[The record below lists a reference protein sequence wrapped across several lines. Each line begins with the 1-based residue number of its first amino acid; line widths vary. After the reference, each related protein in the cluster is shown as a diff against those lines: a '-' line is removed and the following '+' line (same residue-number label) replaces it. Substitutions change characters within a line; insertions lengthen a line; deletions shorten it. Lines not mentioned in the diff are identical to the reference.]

1 MLLKGGRGLQVRYFG
16 QVQRHSLKIQCRACW
31 EGVTVRVVVMYL
43 SDRAHTR
50 YMFDPETEP
59 KNHNEMAREMA
70 HLPRA
75 LTALPEDLALISI
88 ACKTV

>member
-1 MLLKGGRGLQVRYFG
+1 MLLKGGRGIRYFG
-16 QVQRHSLKIQCRACW
+16 KVQRHSLKIQCRACW
-31 EGVTVRVVVMYL
+31 EGVTVRVMVMCL
-43 SDRAHTR
+43 SDVAHTH

-75 LTALPEDLALISI
+75 LTALPEDLALIS
-88 ACKTV
+88 ATCKTT